1 MKRLIRISIIIL
13 ILGIIGYFACNW
25 HKGSLESARKQER
38 EKWQEMTGNLEY
50 KIAGLQEELTLL
62 KGARVPGEKLIEVF
76 GEESTEVFPEE
87 EQISLEKIER
97 QIAAFFSY
105 LNKQE
110 YVTAYKLEGGTY
122 LEFQQAVQKLS
133 SNSPIVTG
141 EAASLYRLLRNL
153 AHFYRVL
160 GKKRVHLIKGILKN
174 ESEIIESAMKT
185 FYLWFTLGN
194 GSREKIKGRPSIE
207 VLYEYSGYFLNTLAG
222 RSYLLR
228 RDSKVRI
235 LTTYYCVLILDR
247 ANDEKLNSHGINV
260 RPHIKSLFNDISNQI
275 GLIHQKQYLSKLEDL
290 KEKYLL

>member
-1 MKRLIRISIIIL
+1 MIL
-13 ILGIIGYFACNW
+13 AIIGYFAYNW
-25 HKGSLESARKQER
+25 HKGGLESARKQER
-38 EKWQEMTGNLEY
+38 EKCQEMTGNLEY

-76 GEESTEVFPEE
+76 GEDSTEVFPAE

-141 EAASLYRLLRNL
+141 EVESLYRLLRNL

-160 GKKRVHLIKGILKN
+160 GKKRVSLVKGILKN

-185 FYLWFTLGN
+185 FYLWFMWGN
-194 GSREKIKGRPSIE
+194 DSRGKMKGRPSIE
-207 VLYEYSGYFLNTLAG
+207 VLYEYSVYFLNTLAG

-235 LTTYYCVLILDR
+235 LTTYYSVLILDR
-247 ANDEKLNSHGINV
+247 ANDEKFNLHGIDIM
-260 RPHIKSLFNDISNQI
+260 PHIKTLFNDISNQI